1 MSAEHLQR
9 NEHTSHRHAVVRLLR
24 LARILRCGAICA
36 PLALL
41 GTFASVAGCAKGPP
55 PDFYVLHAHA
65 NPSLAGAERGA
76 VVGVGP
82 VELPAHLDRSQI
94 VTRASDYQL
103 ELSES
108 HQWAEPLKNSV
119 SRVIAVNLS
128 NMLESNRVY
137 IIPRRQRI
145 SLDFQVS
152 IDIARFD
159 GRLGEY
165 AVLGARWILY
175 GEDTREPILSHVTIV
190 SEETENASYD
200 ALVAAASRT
209 LEALSREIA
218 DAIEAH
224 R

>member
-1 MSAEHLQR
+1 MRRRRWHPLLILL
-9 NEHTSHRHAVVRLLR
+9 AV
-24 LARILRCGAICA
+24 LAAA
-36 PLALL
+36 
-41 GTFASVAGCAKGPP
+41 AGCAKGPP
-55 PDFYVLHAHA
+55 PDFYVLHAQA
-65 NPSLAGAERGA
+65 NPSLAGVERGVA
-76 VVGVGP
+76 VGVGP

-108 HQWAEPLKNSV
+108 HQWAEPLKDSV

-137 IIPRRQRI
+137 VIPRRQSV

-152 IDIARFD
+152 IDVARFD
-159 GRLGEY
+159 GRLGEA

-175 GEDTREPILSHVTIV
+175 GENTREPLLSRVTIV
-190 SEETENASYD
+190 REDTADSSYD

-209 LEALSREIA
+209 LEVLSREIA
-218 DAIEAH
+218 DAIGA
-224 R
+224 RR

>member
-1 MSAEHLQR
+1 MR
-9 NEHTSHRHAVVRLLR
+9 RRRSHPLLILLAV
-24 LARILRCGAICA
+24 LAVA
-36 PLALL
+36 
-41 GTFASVAGCAKGPP
+41 AGCAKGPP
-55 PDFYVLHAHA
+55 PDFYVLHAQA
-65 NPSLAGAERGA
+65 NPSLAGVERGVA
-76 VVGVGP
+76 VGVGP
-82 VELPAHLDRSQI
+82 VELPAHLNRSQI

-108 HQWAEPLKNSV
+108 HQWAEPLKDSV

-137 IIPRRQRI
+137 VIPRRQSV

-159 GRLGEY
+159 GRLGEA

-175 GEDTREPILSHVTIV
+175 SENTREPLLSRVTIV
-190 SEETENASYD
+190 REDTADASYD

-209 LEALSREIA
+209 LEVLSGEIA
-218 DAIEAH
+218 DAIRAQ

>member
-1 MSAEHLQR
+1 MRRTSAHHVL
-9 NEHTSHRHAVVRLLR
+9 VV
-24 LARILRCGAICA
+24 LAA
-36 PLALL
+36 LAA
-41 GTFASVAGCAKGPP
+41 ASGCAIGPP

-65 NPSLAGAERGA
+65 NSSLAGVERGVA
-76 VVGVGP
+76 VGVGP
-82 VELPAHLDRSQI
+82 VELPAHLNRSQI
-94 VTRASDYQL
+94 VTRTSDYQL

-108 HQWAEPLKNSV
+108 HQWAEPLKDSV

-137 IIPRRQRI
+137 IIPRRQSV

-159 GRLGEY
+159 GRLGES

-175 GEDTREPILSHVTIV
+175 GKDTREPLLSRVTIV
-190 SEETENASYD
+190 TEETADSSYD

-218 DAIEAH
+218 NAIEAQP
-224 R
+224 

>member
-1 MSAEHLQR
+1 MRRRRWHPFL
-9 NEHTSHRHAVVRLLR
+9 TLLAV
-24 LARILRCGAICA
+24 LAAA
-36 PLALL
+36 
-41 GTFASVAGCAKGPP
+41 AGCAKGPP
-55 PDFYVLHAHA
+55 PDFYVLHAQA
-65 NPSLAGAERGA
+65 NPSLAGVERGVA
-76 VVGVGP
+76 VGVGP

-108 HQWAEPLKNSV
+108 HQWAEPLKDSV

-137 IIPRRQRI
+137 VIPRRQSV

-152 IDIARFD
+152 IDVARFD
-159 GRLGEY
+159 GRLGEA

-175 GEDTREPILSHVTIV
+175 GENTREPLLSRVTIV
-190 SEETENASYD
+190 REDTADSSYD

-209 LEALSREIA
+209 LEVLSREIA
-218 DAIEAH
+218 DAIGA
-224 R
+224 RR